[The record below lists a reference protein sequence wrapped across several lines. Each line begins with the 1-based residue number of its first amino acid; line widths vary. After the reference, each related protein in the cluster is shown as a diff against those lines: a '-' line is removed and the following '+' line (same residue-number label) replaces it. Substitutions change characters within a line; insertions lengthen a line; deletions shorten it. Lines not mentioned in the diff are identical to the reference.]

1 VNTETLVNRSIDRR
15 INRSEPGAASSA
27 RLPEAYGDDTL
38 VLMVRD
44 PTGAHAYWEMSVAR
58 VNEAIASLGGGKAL
72 LQLFGVPSGY
82 LLAEQEVW
90 AERGSYDV
98 ALPEADHSYVAELAI
113 FHHYRRVVLARSNVV
128 DAPPN
133 MPRPAAGP
141 VFVSRPE
148 QRRAFELGLTLDSR
162 RGESSAPLPRNA
174 GGASIAQAS
183 EAPLSEVGSTRRL
196 AGPT

>member
-1 VNTETLVNRSIDRR
+1 VNTETLVNWSIDRR
-15 INRSEPGAASSA
+15 INRSESDAASSA

-44 PTGAHAYWEMSVAR
+44 PKGAHAYWEVSVSR
-58 VNEAIASLGGGKAL
+58 VNEAIASLGGGKAFL
-72 LQLFGVPSGY
+72 RLFGVPGDY
-82 LLAEQEVW
+82 LLAEHEVW

-113 FHHYRRVVLARSNVV
+113 VHQYRKVVLARSNVV

-133 MPRPAAGP
+133 MPRPAASP
-141 VFVSRPE
+141 VFVSRRE
-148 QRRAFELGLTLDSR
+148 QRRAFELGVTLDSR
-162 RGESSAPLPRNA
+162 RGEPSAPLPPKA
-174 GGASIAQAS
+174 GGASIAQTP
-183 EAPLSEVGSTRRL
+183 EAPLSEVGPTRRL

>member
-1 VNTETLVNRSIDRR
+1 MNSETLVNRSSDRG
-15 INRSEPGAASSA
+15 IKRSEPDAAGSA

-44 PTGAHAYWEMSVAR
+44 PKGAHAYWEMSVAR
-58 VNEAIASLGGGKAL
+58 VNEALASLGGGKAF

-113 FHHYRRVVLARSNVV
+113 LDHYRRVVLARSNVV

-133 MPRPAAGP
+133 MPRRGAGP

-162 RGESSAPLPRNA
+162 RGESSAPLPVT
-174 GGASIAQAS
+174 S
-183 EAPLSEVGSTRRL
+183 
-196 AGPT
+196 GPGKDV